1 MRVGIGYDAHPLVSG
16 RKLILG
22 GIEVPFSMGLSGY
35 SDADVLTHAVAD
47 ALLGAA
53 GLEDIGR
60 QFPPGEPKYK
70 DISSL
75 SLLTEVRKL
84 LKEAGFKIK
93 NIDATIIA
101 EEPKL
106 SPFFDEMRQ
115 RLSQNLEISPEQ
127 ISVKAKTT
135 NSLGFVGRKEGIAA
149 LAVVMIEESLMESSK
164 EDECSDC

>member
-1 MRVGIGYDAHPLVSG
+1 MRIGIGYDAHPLVSG

-22 GIEVPFSMGLSGY
+22 GIEIPFSMGLSGY
-35 SDADVLTHAVAD
+35 SDADVLTHAVMD

-60 QFPPGEPKYK
+60 QFPPGESKYK

-106 SPFFDEMRQ
+106 SPFLDEMKQ
-115 RLSQNLEISPEQ
+115 RLSQNLEVSPEQ
-127 ISVKAKTT
+127 ISIKAKTT

-149 LAVVMIEESLMESSK
+149 LAVALVEEAR
-164 EDECSDC
+164 